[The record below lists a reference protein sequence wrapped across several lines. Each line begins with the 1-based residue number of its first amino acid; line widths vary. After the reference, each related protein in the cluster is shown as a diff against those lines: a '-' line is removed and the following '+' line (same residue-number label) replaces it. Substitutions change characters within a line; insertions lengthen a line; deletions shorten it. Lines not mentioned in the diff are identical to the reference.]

1 VRYERK
7 RRTKQSSAKKNNN
20 DDKHNNNNNNNRDI
34 KIDRGWEV
42 TENGS
47 HMQDTNRKAA
57 GIYKTYI

>member
-7 RRTKQSSAKKNNN
+7 RRTKQQQTTT
-20 DDKHNNNNNNNRDI
+20 NNNNRDT

-47 HMQDTNRKAA
+47 HMQDIYRKAV